1 MEYFTNEAKINRST
15 DGDERKSMENNIGLK
30 IKELRKAQGLTLAEL
45 GGKAGVSASFLSQIE
60 NGKQTP
66 TVVTLKKIADALRIP
81 VKEVFDLRQETSEY
95 IRRCDDQSL
104 GGLQKIYK
112 QINVLSG
119 KFDGRTIDCF
129 NLVMAPGVGQVEEHS
144 HPGEE
149 FYLVL
154 NGTLTVKIEGE
165 EMVVHQDESIH
176 FPSTVS
182 HRLMNCGEEDL
193 RMLGVS
199 TPTLL

>member
-1 MEYFTNEAKINRST
+1 
-15 DGDERKSMENNIGLK
+15 MENNIGSK
-30 IKELRKAQGLTLAEL
+30 IKELRKSQGLTLAEL
-45 GGKAGVSASFLSQIE
+45 SGKAGVSASFLSQIE

-66 TVVTLKKIADALRIP
+66 TVVTLKKIADALKIP
-81 VKEVFDLRQETSEY
+81 VKEVFNLHQETSEY

-112 QINVLSG
+112 QINILSG

-129 NLVMAPGVGQVEEHS
+129 NLVMEPGVGQVEEHS
-144 HPGEE
+144 HSGEE

-154 NGTLTVKIEGE
+154 KGSLTAMIDGE
-165 EMVVHQDESIH
+165 EMIVHKDESIH
-176 FPSTVS
+176 FPSTVP
-182 HRLMNCGEEDL
+182 HRLMNGGAEDL
-193 RMLGVS
+193 RMLGVF